1 MIFFRNRL
9 VNQKTRF
16 NFATRIEDGSTHNFR
31 ARALIGWVGPFIRQ
45 PMKLTINY

>member
-16 NFATRIEDGSTHNFR
+16 NFAPGIENGSSHNFR
-31 ARALIGWVGPFIRQ
+31 ARALIGWAGPFSDS
-45 PMKLTINY
+45 L